1 MTMYFPDVPF
11 SYLYSL
17 KFILWRDVL
26 WALECGLISD
36 EFVVGLANHHLEL
49 GDYHDLELDLALMND
64 SFDIRGCLN
73 KLANVSGRGYPA
85 SDSKSKWL
93 FIALKWLFEK
103 KSEIEDPLGKV
114 ELIYEDF
121 DFPVEIESFVR
132 YMPPS
137 DGYQPQQHT
146 LKENQNRLYENW
158 AAYIEKTEVS
168 LDER

>member
-1 MTMYFPDVPF
+1 MYFPEVPF

-26 WALECGLISD
+26 WALEFNLISD

-49 GDYHDLELDLALMND
+49 GVYHDLELDLALMND
-64 SFDIRGCLN
+64 SFDIRVCLN
-73 KLANVSGRGYPA
+73 NLVNVTDRGSPVF
-85 SDSKSKWL
+85 DSKSKWL

-103 KSEIEDPLGKV
+103 KCEIEDPLGKV

-132 YMPPS
+132 YMPTS
-137 DGYQPQQHT
+137 ESYQPQQHT

-158 AAYIEKTEVS
+158 AAYIKKTEVS
-168 LDER
+168 LGEG